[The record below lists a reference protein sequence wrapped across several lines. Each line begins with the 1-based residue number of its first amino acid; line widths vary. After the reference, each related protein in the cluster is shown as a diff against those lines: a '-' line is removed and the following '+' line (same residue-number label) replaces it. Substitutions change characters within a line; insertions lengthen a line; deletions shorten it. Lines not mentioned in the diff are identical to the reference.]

1 MAISMAMSETDKFMD
16 KFDPVN
22 SNREKRKKLR
32 TLPGSGNESNNTG
45 RGKGKNKKDKLVKPI
60 LTVFHS

>member
-22 SNREKRKKLR
+22 SNREKRKKMR
-32 TLPGSGNESNNTG
+32 TQPGSGGESTVNSG
-45 RGKGKNKKDKLVKPI
+45 RKHGNKKDKLVF
-60 LTVFHS
+60 L